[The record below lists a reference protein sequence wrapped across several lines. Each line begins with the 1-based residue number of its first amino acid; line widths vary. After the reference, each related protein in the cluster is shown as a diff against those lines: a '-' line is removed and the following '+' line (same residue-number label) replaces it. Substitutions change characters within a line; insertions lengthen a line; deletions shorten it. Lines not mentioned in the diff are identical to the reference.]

1 MSELM
6 KKVYY
11 NPSDPGSLGGKARLK
26 RSVLQ
31 EYGVALKDREV
42 TDWLAAQ
49 DAYTLHRTA
58 PVKYKR
64 NRVMV
69 YGKDAQ
75 FQADLVDMSAYSKE
89 NDNIK
94 FLLTCI
100 DVFSKYAWARPFE
113 NKTGK
118 EVTKAFESILKENRV
133 PQKLQTNKG
142 TEFFNKHFQ
151 QLMKKYDIHIILPR
165 QATSRLRW
173 LNVLIGRFGVE

>member
-11 NPSDPGSLGGKARLK
+11 NPSDPGSLGGKDRLK
-26 RSVLQ
+26 RGVLQ
-31 EYGVALKDREV
+31 EFGVTLKDKEV

-89 NDNIK
+89 NDDIK

-100 DVFSKYAWARPFE
+100 DVFSKYAWA
-113 NKTGK
+113 
-118 EVTKAFESILKENRV
+118 
-133 PQKLQTNKG
+133 Q
-142 TEFFNKHFQ
+142 
-151 QLMKKYDIHIILPR
+151 
-165 QATSRLRW
+165 
-173 LNVLIGRFGVE
+173 